1 MHDGEPSERAVWVDG
16 VPHPV
21 GPADFADDLTSVAA
35 GENRVSFAAEAARS
49 RRERLV
55 RMSSDYEQPFG
66 TFAGEVPGGGALREG
81 WGVMER
87 HAVAW

>member
-1 MHDGEPSERAVWVDG
+1 VGSERTLWVSGEPREVPRQPFDG
-16 VPHPV
+16 LAGV
-21 GPADFADDLTSVAA
+21 GGLRFS
-35 GENRVSFAAEAARS
+35 AEATRA

-55 RMSSDYEQPFG
+55 LMSSDYEQPFG